1 MSAPTPHTPGPRTRP
16 APTATRRATRA
27 TRPARTAVVA
37 ALTVAG
43 AALLAGCAGTVGLQP
58 AADATNPSCAD
69 VIVRLPD
76 TVAELDRR
84 ETDAQAT
91 GAWGDP
97 AGVLLHCG
105 VTPPGPT
112 TLPCDNVNGVDWI
125 RDDSADPL
133 YTFTTYGREPAV
145 EVTLDSEAAS
155 SSSTLVDLT
164 NAVSVIP
171 QTEQCLNVDD
181 VAPVPGDTS
190 TPVPI
195 PSDGP

>member
-1 MSAPTPHTPGPRTRP
+1 MTPPLTHPHTDSAPRPESGRSAAPR
-16 APTATRRATRA
+16 
-27 TRPARTAVVA
+27 RTARAATAVLLSVA
-37 ALTVAG
+37 AVA
-43 AALLAGCAGTVGLQP
+43 LAGCAAAVPMQP
-58 AADATNPSCAD
+58 ADDAVNPDCAN
-69 VIVRLPD
+69 VIVHLPAS
-76 TVAELDRR
+76 VADQPER
-84 ETDAQAT
+84 ETNAQAT

-97 AGVLLHCG
+97 ASVLLRCG
-105 VTPPGPT
+105 VQPYGPT

-195 PSDGP
+195 PSDAP